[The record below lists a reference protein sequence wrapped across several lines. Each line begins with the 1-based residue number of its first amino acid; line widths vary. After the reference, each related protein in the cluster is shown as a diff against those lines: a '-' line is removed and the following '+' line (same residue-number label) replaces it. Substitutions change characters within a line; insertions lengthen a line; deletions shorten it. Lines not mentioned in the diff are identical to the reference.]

1 MFEFYKKIVSS
12 PILGIVLLVCII
24 ILFFGISNTVTNV
37 ATMFGFD
44 TKENLQ
50 TKVDKT
56 NIELNKAIEVN
67 KENIAD
73 DKLNKAIT
81 EITETV
87 DVEVKEKEVV
97 IDSNLD
103 NIYKEIEAKTKEV
116 KYKEVKPPS
125 RIITKATKKQ
135 KAKEVVINKEVL
147 DNGDAYALEMIVNRH
162 NTFKGL
168 K

>member
-37 ATMFGFD
+37 ATMFGFG

-73 DKLNKAIT
+73 DKLNKGKI
-81 EITETV
+81 
-87 DVEVKEKEVV
+87 
-97 IDSNLD
+97 
-103 NIYKEIEAKTKEV
+103 
-116 KYKEVKPPS
+116 
-125 RIITKATKKQ
+125 R
-135 KAKEVVINKEVL
+135 
-147 DNGDAYALEMIVNRH
+147 
-162 NTFKGL
+162 
-168 K
+168 